1 VIARKIEF
9 DTKQRLQ
16 QQEAKKKQEEEALRQ
31 KAQVSQPR
39 VVSQYDQPEPEEAP
53 PDYMIRTPK
62 PQPKLNVRGKI
73 TAYDASGEPID
84 DAPKKG
90 IMAMIG
96 SPVLLILLMV
106 VISWGVSQ
114 VFGSSGSSSGLSKM
128 ETVVNMIEV
137 QRGQDVASI
146 EKLNTQVAGL
156 QDQINKLPKTSGS
169 GTDYS
174 AQINTIN
181 QQITSINQLIGTINQ
196 VEAGIKTRLSTLEN
210 AQIKP

>member
-1 VIARKIEF
+1 
-9 DTKQRLQ
+9 
-16 QQEAKKKQEEEALRQ
+16 
-31 KAQVSQPR
+31 
-39 VVSQYDQPEPEEAP
+39 
-53 PDYMIRTPK
+53 
-62 PQPKLNVRGKI
+62 
-73 TAYDASGEPID
+73 
-84 DAPKKG
+84 
-90 IMAMIG
+90 
-96 SPVLLILLMV
+96 
-106 VISWGVSQ
+106 
-114 VFGSSGSSSGLSKM
+114 M